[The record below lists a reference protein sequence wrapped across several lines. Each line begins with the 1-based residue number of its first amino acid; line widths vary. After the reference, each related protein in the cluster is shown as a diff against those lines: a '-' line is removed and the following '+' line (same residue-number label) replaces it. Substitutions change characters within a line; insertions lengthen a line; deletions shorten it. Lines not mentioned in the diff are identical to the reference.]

1 MNKPS
6 TYEKEM
12 ERQNSAQADLVMKQN
27 ADPGKTMK
35 AVEALQSNSMWFNAS
50 DNSVNQ
56 PLLVAQVI
64 DRHGLQRNAAGYII
78 DSTGKKQ
85 TDDDLGHLLRD
96 EISKYLPGR
105 AAQEARNI
113 FKMLKDRIP
122 AAATEYGPDDMLSY
136 MAQHMQ
142 GEIKVFQ
149 SGAKR
154 KTGFPM
160 LDAAIGGIYPGLYVI
175 AAATAQGKTTIT
187 HQIADQMAAAGH
199 HVLFFSL
206 EMSRLEMATKSL
218 ARMTAKLDKNTAVTS
233 LSIRLG
239 SGGAPVQN
247 AIRAYVDSIGDR
259 LSVIEGDFSCT
270 VPYVAEYTRAYIERT
285 RERPTVFVDYLQ
297 ILQPSADMQRAQI
310 REAIDVN
317 VSELKRL
324 SRTLNIPIFVIS
336 SISRTYYLA
345 PISAEALKESGGIE
359 YSADCVMGLQFSCMN
374 EAVFK
379 DKSSTWTQKNERF
392 QNAKHENPRKID
404 LVVLK
409 TRFGSPD
416 IVGHFDYFPRYDL
429 FEETGIDGT
438 DVRTGYQI
446 SDGGHRRF

>member
-1 MNKPS
+1 MAKRLYP
-6 TYEKEM
+6 EELD
-12 ERQNSAQADLVMKQN
+12 RQGKAQGRLVIEQG
-27 ADPGKTMK
+27 ADPFKVLK
-35 AVEALQSNSMWFNAS
+35 ASEAVASDSMWYHAS
-50 DNSVNQ
+50 DNTINQ
-56 PLLVAQVI
+56 PLLVSEVI

-85 TDDDLGHLLRD
+85 TDDDLGRYLRD
-96 EISKYLPGR
+96 EIGQYLPSR
-105 AAQEARNI
+105 AAKEAREV
-113 FKMLKDRIP
+113 FKLLKDRIP
-122 AAATEYGPDDMLSY
+122 AAAAEYGPDDMLSY
-136 MAQHMQ
+136 MAQRMT

-154 KTGFPM
+154 RTGFPI

-218 ARMTAKLDKNTAVTS
+218 SRMTAKLDRSSAVTS

-239 SGGAPVQN
+239 SGGQPVQN

-259 LSVIEGDFSCT
+259 LNVIEGDFSCN
-270 VPYVAEYTRAYIERT
+270 VPFITEYTRAYIERT
-285 RERPTVFVDYLQ
+285 GEHPTVFVDYLQ
-297 ILQPSADMQRAQI
+297 ILQPSPEMQRTQI
-310 REAIDVN
+310 REAIDAN
-317 VSELKRL
+317 VTELKRL
-324 SRTLNIPIFVIS
+324 SRALNIPVFVIS
-336 SISRTYYLA
+336 SISRAYYLS
-345 PISAEALKESGGIE
+345 PISTESLKESGGIE

-374 EAVFK
+374 DDVFRKK
-379 DKSSTWTQKNERF
+379 DATWAAKNQRF
-392 QNAKHENPRKID
+392 QEAKHESPRKID

-416 IVGHFDYFPRYDL
+416 IVAHFDYSPRYDL

-438 DVRTGYQI
+438 DARTGYQI
-446 SDGGHRRF
+446 SNGEARRF